1 MTSKERVDV
10 CATPPTY
17 LGQVANATAQEL
29 DMLLSYE
36 GLPLSLFFTV
46 KHSHSVPLQ
55 EHAAHHQNYHCGR

>member
-17 LGQVANATAQEL
+17 RGQEGTETAQEL
-29 DMLLSYE
+29 DVLFSHE

-55 EHAAHHQNYHCGR
+55 EHAAHHQSYHCGR